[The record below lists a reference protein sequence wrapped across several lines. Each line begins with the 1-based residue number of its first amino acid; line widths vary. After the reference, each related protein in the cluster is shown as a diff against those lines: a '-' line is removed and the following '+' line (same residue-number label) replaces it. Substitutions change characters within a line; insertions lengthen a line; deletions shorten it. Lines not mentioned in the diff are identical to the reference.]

1 MSGRRSH
8 ARFAVIPA
16 AEARFRLLRDIV
28 VQGIERGNITAIS
41 REPGIVGETVT
52 VEMPR
57 HRATELLAIQVVDSR
72 PFLTEGN
79 LRHQLKLR
87 PLGDASRSTP
97 LAAAESVER

>member
-28 VQGIERGNITAIS
+28 VQSVESGDITAIS

-52 VEMPR
+52 VEVPR
-57 HRATELLAIQVVDSR
+57 QRATELLSIQVVDSR

-87 PLGDASRSTP
+87 TLVDTSRSVP
-97 LAAAESVER
+97 LAAGRGAER

>member
-28 VQGIERGNITAIS
+28 VQGVDSGDITAIS
-41 REPGIVGETVT
+41 REPGIVGELVT

-57 HRATELLAIQVVDSR
+57 QRMTELLSIQVVDSR
-72 PFLTEGN
+72 PFLMEGN

-87 PLGDASRSTP
+87 TIADSNRSMP
-97 LAAAESVER
+97 RAARQSVER